1 VKRRFLLFLTL
12 AMVALTAVALA
23 KSKPRGTTIKLGNTS
38 MGKILTKNSGFT
50 VYVFSHDKKNK
61 DTCVKIAGCTDLWPP
76 VTTKAKPIAGSG
88 IKASLLGTIKLPNGS
103 HQVTYNGKPLYTYS
117 ADFSPRQTDYV
128 GQSQFGGTWYAV
140 GASGKV
146 VK

>member
-1 VKRRFLLFLTL
+1 VKRRFVLFLTL

-38 MGKILTKNSGFT
+38 IGKILTKNSGFT
-50 VYVFSHDKKNK
+50 IYTFTRDKKNK
-61 DTCVKIAGCTDLWPP
+61 DSCVKVSGCTDVWPP

-88 IKASLLGTIKLPNGS
+88 VKASMLGTIKLPNGS
-103 HQVTYNGKPLYTYS
+103 LQVTYNGKPLYTYS
-117 ADFSPRQTDYV
+117 ADSGPRQTDYV
-128 GQSQFGGTWYAV
+128 GVRQFGGTWDAI
-140 GASGKV
+140 GANGKV

>member
-1 VKRRFLLFLTL
+1 M

-23 KSKPRGTTIKLGNTS
+23 NSKPRGTTIKLGNTS
-38 MGKILTKNSGFT
+38 VGKILTKNSGFT
-50 VYVFSHDKKNK
+50 IYVFTRDKKNR
-61 DTCVKIAGCTDLWPP
+61 DSCVKLRGCAAIWPP
-76 VTTKAKPIAGSG
+76 VTTKAKPIAGRG

-103 HQVTYNGKPLYTYS
+103 LQVTYNGKPLYGYS

-128 GQSQFGGTWYAV
+128 GTPQFGGTWYAID
-140 GASGKV
+140 ANGKV